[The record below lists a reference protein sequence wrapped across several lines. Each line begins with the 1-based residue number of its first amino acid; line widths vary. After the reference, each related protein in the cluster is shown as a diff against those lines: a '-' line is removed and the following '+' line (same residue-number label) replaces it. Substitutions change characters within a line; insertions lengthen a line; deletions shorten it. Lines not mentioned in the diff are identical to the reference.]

1 MVRPAYRL
9 GCRLQICSFPL
20 SAEAIALLRAE
31 AKFPVVGQA
40 IQDRCGG
47 HLVATDAPPSPWM
60 LGRRWAVQEQ
70 NNAHDVGKDRQRQDD
85 RRERLASRPD
95 VRAEG
100 ERRLRGGSGAVM
112 PAARTQGGPV
122 ILQDNLPVRD
132 QVTAQVVDLEGSADQ
147 PRGPQA

>member
-1 MVRPAYRL
+1 MGIDCDIDLQEHRMVRPAYRL
-9 GCRLQICSFPL
+9 GCRLQICSFQL

-31 AKFPVVGQA
+31 AKFPVVGV
-40 IQDRCGG
+40 IQDCCGE
-47 HLVATDAPPSPWM
+47 HPVATDAPPSPWM

-100 ERRLRGGSGAVM
+100 ERRLRAAPPLGPAVAPD
-112 PAARTQGGPV
+112 PAHVRANWER
-122 ILQDNLPVRD
+122 QDQQEWHD
-132 QVTAQVVDLEGSADQ
+132 
-147 PRGPQA
+147 